1 MLRRLGR
8 ILLML
13 LILFVALV
21 LFIRSPWGQNIIV
34 SKITAYVSGETGTE
48 VEIDRLF
55 LTFSG
60 NIFLEGLYLED
71 KKGDTLVYSKALEA
85 NLPITPIVF
94 NNEIHLKSLDW
105 DGLKARIL
113 RNEGSEDFNFTFL
126 IDAFAATDSTATS
139 NQSSEA
145 MTINVGSVNF
155 ENFDLAYDDGL
166 MGIESNLIL
175 GKLFLEADQID
186 LEKMRFEIE
195 DFELYDTEV
204 SYLQTKPF
212 PEAQDTTTT
221 QLPFLSVENLK
232 ISNLSANYNSE
243 PDETI
248 AEVVLREFLLELPK
262 ADLAKNEIEVDLLA
276 LKNSMVSVQMGG
288 QEEVRTDTLAK
299 TDSTFEWPQFIVDV
313 AEIDIENNDF
323 AFRTG
328 DSTVIGSGFNP
339 ENVAFSD
346 FTLQTDKITY
356 RPKLVNL
363 ILNELSFKE
372 KSGFEIKKMGLDAE
386 LNENSASISALN
398 VATGY
403 SAMTGNLEL
412 DFSSIDD
419 LLENPE
425 NSQLNVSIPNLKVGL
440 QDAYFFQPDLANNE
454 YMKMATQQPIT
465 GNLRASGTLADM
477 DIQGLGMN
485 WGQNTSLTAKG
496 EVLQI
501 TQPDSL
507 YFDFNN
513 AEIRTVRSDML
524 KFISEKDMGV
534 SLPETV
540 FVLAD
545 ASGRPDDISANVKL
559 KIPEGEVRLEGSY
572 ANRNQIAFDGI
583 LKVDSLQLDKLL
595 RNEQLGALSFQIEAS
610 GSGENLNTL
619 NASLTSDFTQLN
631 LKGYD
636 FSNLFLE
643 GEIVDGKGDLD
654 LNFKDD
660 NLNFKAHTNVE
671 LDSVDS
677 NVNLDL
683 NVVGADLYAL
693 GVTREDI
700 KAGVNINAQ
709 FKGNAEDFTVD
720 ALLSEGIAVHENE
733 QYQMGDVKLSTR
745 LGKTQTEF
753 SISSNFLNGILK
765 SNATPNKITTALQ
778 RQFKGYFSDT
788 VAPDTL
794 NEPVE
799 LEVEMALSPVPILTN
814 VFLKGVERLDSV
826 HVRANFDARSKN
838 LEAGIYMPTL
848 VYNGSSIDSLDVTVK
863 GDATDLNFSAGFAE
877 LLADPINVKRTFF
890 KGNLKNKEL
899 LLDFDSYDEQER
911 LAHISSELV
920 LEKDSIN
927 LHINPQDLTFNKK
940 EWSIPQD
947 NRIVIADKYFG
958 LRNITLSRNAQELT
972 LSNSVEGIE
981 KEHVGLTFDNFKLQT
996 IVSLLNPDEALASG
1010 MVKGRLVI
1018 ENPFEAPGIV
1028 ADFDINKLELMQ
1040 NPLGNLSLDAVS
1052 KGRSTY
1058 DFDLSLK
1065 DGGVDLDLTGDFA
1078 AAETGAKLNL
1088 NLDLN
1093 KLELTVVEGLSEGAL
1108 KNSHGFISGNVEVS
1122 GTTVE
1127 PQYNGSFQF
1136 NDTDFNVATLNSVFK
1151 INNET
1156 IKIDNAGLYLDSFK
1170 IEDSKGGVFTVDGDI
1185 LTEQLTNPSFD
1196 LTFEAEE
1203 FRVLD
1208 STKDDNELYYGI
1220 ASIDADLSVKGDLE
1234 LPEIEGSLKVRKVTE
1249 VTYVVPEEQLDV
1261 QERDGVVIFVN
1272 RENPDAILTRNDQED
1287 TPAVFTGFDLSAIL
1301 EIADDAIFNVIVDE
1315 RTGDNLQVSGDAE
1328 LNLNMS
1334 PNGRINLTGRYELNS
1349 GHYETSLYNLVK
1361 RRFSIK
1367 PGGTITWRGDPTD
1380 AALDVTAIYEVE
1392 TSAAPL
1398 MAAVT
1403 SGQDASVTGKYQQV
1417 LPFMV
1422 YLNVEGE
1429 LLKPELSFDL
1439 DMPENEQGSLG
1450 GAVYGRV
1457 QQLNEQETALN
1468 KQVFSLLALNR
1479 FFPDTGSDGSSGGAA
1494 ALARNNV
1501 NKVLSGQ
1508 LNTFSDKIFGQSGFE
1523 VDFDLDSFTDYQGD
1537 SPQDRTQLNINAKKK
1552 LFDDRLVVT
1561 AGSAVDVEGSAQSGQ
1576 GQTPIIGNVSL
1587 EYLLTQDGRYRLK
1600 GFRKNEYENV
1610 IDGQLIITGLAL
1622 IFNREFNKFSQL
1634 FNPLKDND
1642 EKDETKNTSE

>member
-8 ILLML
+8 FLLVL
-13 LILFVALV
+13 LV
-21 LFIRSPWGQNIIV
+21 LFLVLVLFVRSPWGQNIIV
-34 SKITAYVSGETGTE
+34 SKVTAYVSDKTGTE

-71 KKGDTLVYSKALEA
+71 KKGDTLVYSKTLEA
-85 NLPITPIVF
+85 NLPITPIIF

-105 DGLKARIL
+105 DGLKARVS

-126 IDAFAATDSTATS
+126 IDAFAATDSTATP
-139 NQSSEA
+139 NQSGGA
-145 MTINVGSVNF
+145 MTIDVGSVNF
-155 ENFDLAYDDGL
+155 ENFDLAYDDGF

-204 SYLQTKPF
+204 SYLQSKPF
-212 PEAQDTTTT
+212 PEVQDTTTT
-221 QLPFLSVENLK
+221 QLPFLSVENFK

-276 LKNSMVSVQMGG
+276 LKNSKVSVIIGE
-288 QEEVRTDTLAK
+288 QEEVRSDTLAK

-313 AEIDIENNDF
+313 AKIDIENNDF

-328 DSTVIGSGFNP
+328 DSTVTGSGFNP
-339 ENVAFSD
+339 ENVAFSN
-346 FTLQTDKITY
+346 FTLQTDNITY

-363 ILNELSFKE
+363 ILDELSFKE
-372 KSGFEIKKMGLDAE
+372 KSGFEIKKMAIDAN

-403 SAMTGNLEL
+403 SSMMGNLEV

-454 YMKMATQQPIT
+454 YVKKADQESIT
-465 GNLRASGTLADM
+465 GNLRASGTLAHI
-477 DIQGLGMN
+477 DIQDLGMN
-485 WGQNTSLTAKG
+485 WGQNTSLSSQG

-507 YFDFNN
+507 SFDFNN

-524 KFISEKDMGV
+524 KFISEKDIGI

-540 FVLAD
+540 LVLAE

-559 KIPEGEVRLEGSY
+559 KIPEGRVHLEGSY
-572 ANRNQIAFDGI
+572 ANRNQIAFEGT
-583 LKVDSLQLDKLL
+583 LKIDSLQVDKLL
-595 RNEQLGALSFQIEAS
+595 QNEQLGALSFQIEAS

-765 SNATPNKITTALQ
+765 SNATPNKITIALQ

-788 VAPDTL
+788 VASDTL
-794 NEPVE
+794 YEPVE

-826 HVRANFDARSKN
+826 HVRANFDSRSKN
-838 LEAGIYMPTL
+838 LEAGVYMPTL

-911 LAHISSELV
+911 LAHISSELI

-927 LHINPQDLTFNKK
+927 LHINPAGLVFNKK

-947 NRIVIADKYFG
+947 NRIVIADKYLG
-958 LRNITLSRNAQELT
+958 LRNITLSRNTQELT

-1010 MVKGRLVI
+1010 MVKGHLVI
-1018 ENPFEAPGIV
+1018 ENPFEAPGVV

-1052 KGRSTY
+1052 KGSSTY

-1065 DGGVDLDLTGDFA
+1065 DGGVDLDLTGDYA
-1078 AAETGAKLNL
+1078 AAETGARLNL
-1088 NLDLN
+1088 DLDLN

-1108 KNSHGFISGNVEVS
+1108 KDSHGFISGKVEVS

-1127 PQYNGSFQF
+1127 PQYNGSFEF

-1156 IKIDNAGLYLDSFK
+1156 VKIDNAGLYLDSFK
-1170 IEDSKGGVFTVDGDI
+1170 IEDSNGGVFTVDGDI

-1196 LTFEAEE
+1196 LTFKAEE

-1208 STKDDNELYYGI
+1208 STKDDNKLYYGT

-1234 LPEIEGSLKVRKVTE
+1234 LPEIEGRLKVRKVTE

-1301 EIADDAIFNVIVDE
+1301 EIADDAVFNVIVDE

-1403 SGQDASVTGKYQQV
+1403 SGQDVSVTGKYQQV

-1429 LLKPELSFDL
+1429 LLQPELSFDL
-1439 DMPENEQGSLG
+1439 DMPEDEQGSLG

-1508 LNTFSDKIFGQSGFE
+1508 LNAFSDKIFGQSGFE
-1523 VDFDLDSFTDYQGD
+1523 LDFDLDSFTDYQGD

-1587 EYLLTQDGRYRLK
+1587 EYLLTEDGRYRLK

-1622 IFNREFNKFSQL
+1622 IFNREFNEFSQL

-1642 EKDETKNTSE
+1642 EKDETKNASE